1 MARFN
6 EILTGTTEE
15 LVKIF
20 YLYEGDMQED
30 SELKRKTIAKLI
42 KLKTAQLT
50 CAIGFNQNIEELTD
64 ILPILGY
71 ENIDELTKDRNDIF
85 INDTYRKLSLD
96 NILAIYEAVKGK
108 QQMLQ
113 VMQYLLEGRL
123 ASIESKIEQTVNSMI
138 IEKYKAEMRAIYSDN
153 IADID
158 FAENRLSKTDSG
170 FRALLNEVTIIAES
184 KILPAGDIFFRET
197 ILPEEKRKLLNKG
210 MIPID
215 LIEARLEE
223 KHISKQEKKMLL
235 DYINL
240 SRKKDKPGADS

>member
-1 MARFN
+1 MAKFN
-6 EILTGTTEE
+6 EILTGTPEK

-20 YLYEGDMQED
+20 YLYKDDTQED
-30 SELKRKTIAKLI
+30 SELKRKTIAKII
-42 KLKTAQLT
+42 KLKSEQLT
-50 CAIGFNQNIEELTD
+50 CAIGFNSNIDELTD

-85 INDTYRKLSLD
+85 INDTYRKLSLE
-96 NILAIYEAVKGK
+96 NILAIYEAVKDR
-108 QQMLQ
+108 QQILQ
-113 VMQYLLEGRL
+113 VMQYLLESRL
-123 ASIESKIEQTVNSMI
+123 ESIESKIEETVNSMI

-158 FAENRLSKTDSG
+158 FAEKRLSRTDSG

-184 KILPAGDIFFRET
+184 KLLPAGDIFFRDT

-215 LIEARLEE
+215 LIESRLSEDN
-223 KHISKQEKKMLL
+223 ISQQEKKMLL
-235 DYINL
+235 DYINI
-240 SRKKDKPGADS
+240 SSKKGSS

>member
-42 KLKTAQLT
+42 KLKTGQLI

-71 ENIDELTKDRNDIF
+71 KNIDELIKDRNDIF

-223 KHISKQEKKMLL
+223 EHISKQEKKMLL

-240 SRKKDKPGADS
+240 SRKKDDSGADS

>member
-6 EILTGTTEE
+6 EILTGTPEE
-15 LVKIF
+15 LIKIF
-20 YLYEGDMQED
+20 YLYDGDTQED
-30 SELKRKTIAKLI
+30 SELKRKTIAKII
-42 KLKTAQLT
+42 KLKSEQLT
-50 CAIGFNQNIEELTD
+50 CAIGFNPNIEELTD

-85 INDTYRKLSLD
+85 INDTYRKLPLE
-96 NILAIYEAVKGK
+96 NILAIYETVKDK
-108 QQMLQ
+108 QKMLQ

-123 ASIESKIEQTVNSMI
+123 ASIESKIEETVNSLI

-158 FAENRLSKTDSG
+158 FAEKRLSKTDSG

-184 KILPAGDIFFRET
+184 KLLPAGDIFFRET

-210 MIPID
+210 MIPLN
-215 LIEARLEE
+215 LIETRLKE
-223 KHISKQEKKMLL
+223 KQISQQEKKMLL
-235 DYINL
+235 DYIKL
-240 SRKKDKPGADS
+240 SKKNDNTGTDS

>member
-6 EILTGTTEE
+6 EILTGTPEE

-20 YLYEGDMQED
+20 YVYEGDTQD
-30 SELKRKTIAKLI
+30 DKELKRKTIAKII
-42 KLKTAQLT
+42 KLKSEQLT
-50 CAIGFNQNIEELTD
+50 CAIGFNPNLEQLTD
-64 ILPILGY
+64 LLPIIGY
-71 ENIDELTKDRNDIF
+71 ENIDEITKDRNDIF
-85 INDTYRKLSLD
+85 INDTYRKLTLE
-96 NILAIYEAVKGK
+96 NILSIYDTVKDK
-108 QQMLQ
+108 QQILQ

-123 ASIESKIEQTVNSMI
+123 ANIETKIEETVNSMI

-158 FAENRLSKTDSG
+158 FAEKRLSRTDSG

-184 KILPAGDIFFRET
+184 KLLPAGDIFFRET

-215 LIEARLEE
+215 LIQTRLEE
-223 KHISKQEKKMLL
+223 EQISQQEKKMLL

-240 SRKKDKPGADS
+240 SRKKDNPGTES